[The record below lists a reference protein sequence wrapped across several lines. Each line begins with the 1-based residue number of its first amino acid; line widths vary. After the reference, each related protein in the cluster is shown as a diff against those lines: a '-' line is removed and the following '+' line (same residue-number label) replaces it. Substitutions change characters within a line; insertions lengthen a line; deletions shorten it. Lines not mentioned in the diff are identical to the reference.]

1 MKGYTM
7 NEKITLLANLLN
19 ESLSM
24 VGLPEMSHK
33 KTQVFVKMNNML
45 KKFTT
50 EQLVLLADDY
60 GLLLPALVLS
70 DINVDYAKL
79 LQNKNQ
85 VDVNGFIIYTDIVFL
100 RMSENNKNIMLH
112 ITNYDSKLPPKE
124 IRRLFIQ
131 DTLETFINTR
141 EIPADEI
148 VQSLVS
154 KYQQ

>member
-33 KTQVFVKMNNML
+33 KKHQVFVKMNNML

-60 GLLLPALVLS
+60 G
-70 DINVDYAKL
+70 
-79 LQNKNQ
+79 
-85 VDVNGFIIYTDIVFL
+85 IIV
-100 RMSENNKNIMLH
+100 
-112 ITNYDSKLPPKE
+112 
-124 IRRLFIQ
+124 
-131 DTLETFINTR
+131 TR
-141 EIPADEI
+141 ISI
-148 VQSLVS
+148 
-154 KYQQ
+154 K

>member
-1 MKGYTM
+1 MIHWIYHVEFFHLLWYSWDIVTIYHERIYYEWKNNIVG
-7 NEKITLLANLLN
+7 KSIKWKPFDGWITRN
-19 ESLSM
+19 
-24 VGLPEMSHK
+24 
-33 KTQVFVKMNNML
+33 
-45 KKFTT
+45 
-50 EQLVLLADDY
+50 

-70 DINVDYAKL
+70 DINVDSAKL

-85 VDVNGFIIYTDIVFL
+85 VDVNGFIVYTDIVFL